1 MAKQGLRTAAAAT
14 DPASWVDRHG
24 DYLYRYALGRLRQA
38 DLAEDVV
45 QETFLGALR
54 GKDQFA
60 GASSERTWLLSIL
73 KRKIVDH
80 LRRKYREQPASNI
93 AADGWMDELF
103 AKSGHWKQGPARWTH
118 PGAALENAE
127 FWQTFARCLGKLPRA
142 LADAFSLREMDQL
155 DSTEVCKVLAVSPTN
170 LWVMMHRARLRL
182 WRCLDIHWFEGER
195 HAP

>member
-1 MAKQGLRTAAAAT
+1 MAKQVLETAAAAT

-24 DYLYRYALGRLRQA
+24 DYLFRYALSRLRQA
-38 DLAEDVV
+38 ELAEDVV

-80 LRRKYREQPASNI
+80 LRRRYREQPASNI
-93 AADGWMDELF
+93 AADNWMDELF
-103 AKSGHWKQGPARWTH
+103 DERGHWRKSPARWSQ
-118 PGAALENAE
+118 PSAALENAE
-127 FWQTFARCLGKLPRA
+127 FWETFTHCLSKLPRSQ
-142 LADAFSLREMDQL
+142 ADAFSLREMAEL
-155 DSTEVCKVLAVSPTN
+155 PSAEVCNVLAVSPTN

-182 WRCLDIHWFEGER
+182 WRCLDIHWFGGER
-195 HAP
+195 RAP